1 MVKPD
6 DISIN
11 GERSIRALS
20 SDRLIEQLVSQR
32 QRVFGITFWF
42 VVAAEVAMWYFDW
55 PMWVLIVV
63 PIMWIGFLIHDNAL
77 LLLHELWEVN
87 DQLAGRKDE
96 LKNLLERKGDNKN

>member
-6 DISIN
+6 DILTN
-11 GERSIRALS
+11 GERSNRALA
-20 SDRLIEQLVSQR
+20 SDKLMEQLVSQR

-63 PIMWIGFLIHDNAL
+63 PIMWVGFLIHDNAL
-77 LLLHELWEVN
+77 LLLHELWEIN

-96 LKNLLERKGDNKN
+96 FKNLLPRKGVNED

>member
-6 DISIN
+6 DILTN
-11 GERSIRALS
+11 GERSNRALA

-32 QRVFGITFWF
+32 QRVFGITFWS

-63 PIMWIGFLIHDNAL
+63 PIMWVGFLIHGNAL
-77 LLLHELWEVN
+77 LLSIPWM
-87 DQLAGRKDE
+87 
-96 LKNLLERKGDNKN
+96 GDPQ